1 MCNTA
6 ENPETLLV
14 CDHCNFKVCHTR
26 CLDEPITW
34 IPEEDYYCRECC
46 SRFNLKNSFAPPQE
60 FNVEL
65 YEQIRNTAQPS
76 GQTEHRQSNRRRVRV
91 RIGHI
96 DSEDE
101 LDESKDIEEVIERSQ
116 RERRNSRM
124 VDGPTRRRLRRENA
138 IENQQAIVDT
148 IYDIDG

>member
-1 MCNTA
+1 
-6 ENPETLLV
+6 
-14 CDHCNFKVCHTR
+14 
-26 CLDEPITW
+26 
-34 IPEEDYYCRECC
+34 
-46 SRFNLKNSFAPPQE
+46 
-60 FNVEL
+60 
-65 YEQIRNTAQPS
+65 
-76 GQTEHRQSNRRRVRV
+76 V

-116 RERRNSRM
+116 RERRNSRI